1 MLLETTYENIV
12 TKQNHKKKKA
22 FLKCKCD
29 NSECGKI
36 IIKEL
41 GKIRRGQ
48 TKHFCSHSCKSSS
61 IRTGKYARCVNPT
74 CTNSFW
80 QESRTHS
87 PKPARRYC
95 SFKCSNYMTDCSEKD
110 CNKQALHRSKSGLCL
125 VHIRKVT
132 YKKHKKGLFSKLGN
146 KCANCGEKD
155 SMYFEVDHINND
167 GFKYRNRQK
176 KSKERHNY
184 WTKLINIVDET
195 PPIIQILCCNCNQ
208 AKARNHGV
216 LYKPTK
222 FTRRSTKQREV
233 TNGFKEEVARRA
245 I

>member
-36 IIKEL
+36 IIKGL

-110 CNKQALHRSKSGLCL
+110 CNKQVLHRSKSGLCFI
-125 VHIRKVT
+125 HIRKVT
-132 YKKHKKGLFSKLGN
+132 YKKHKKVLFSKLGN

-208 AKARNHGV
+208 AKVRNHGV

-233 TNGFKEEVARRA
+233 TT
-245 I
+245 